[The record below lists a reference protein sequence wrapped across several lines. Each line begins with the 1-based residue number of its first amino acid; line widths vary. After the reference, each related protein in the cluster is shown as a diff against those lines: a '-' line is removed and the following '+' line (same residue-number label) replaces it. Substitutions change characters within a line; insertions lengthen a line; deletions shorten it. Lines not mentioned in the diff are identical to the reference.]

1 MPAPVRFAA
10 LLASVLWA
18 WMLHVAP
25 ASAPLYHPAGLL
37 DLACVVSFCFVGPL
51 MGLVALLPNR
61 FWMEV

>member
-10 LLASVLWA
+10 AVALVLWA
-18 WMLHVAP
+18 WMFHLAP

-37 DLACVVSFCFVGPL
+37 DVVCIASFLFVGPL